1 MMKTIQLQ
9 STIVSQNDSVLEVL
23 HDYISTRGFTVL
35 SISSR
40 DTPIRLSIVSIFLE
54 KQFQYYSSQY
64 LLIASKNGD

>member
-35 SISSR
+35 SINSR
-40 DTPIRLSIVSIFLE
+40 DTPIRLSIVSILE

>member
-1 MMKTIQLQ
+1 MKDDKILNSNVLLNGMMKTIQLQ

-40 DTPIRLSIVSIFLE
+40 DTPIRLSIVSIH
-54 KQFQYYSSQY
+54 Y
-64 LLIASKNGD
+64 I

>member
-40 DTPIRLSIVSIFLE
+40 DTPIRLSIVSILE